1 VEPDIRLWWEVHQHQ
16 ADVENRDFDSFANSN
31 FDVDAS
37 GSIKPKVN
45 AVGLSG
51 SELRRL
57 MDIREALDPLAHFNF
72 VRARLRI
79 NAYNNKYGL
88 AADIDSNRRVGA
100 MLLKDF
106 KDEHSGRDIDL
117 GPHEPRCTRFAH
129 IRQYGRYHHRQ
140 GTGAQP
146 HATRIYNTRGVK

>member
-1 VEPDIRLWWEVHQHQ
+1 VELDIRLWWEVHQHQ

-72 VRARLRI
+72 VRARLQI

-106 KDEHSGRDIDL
+106 KDEPQWARYRFGASRAEVH
-117 GPHEPRCTRFAH
+117 PPRPYPAICAVR
-129 IRQYGRYHHRQ
+129 
-140 GTGAQP
+140 
-146 HATRIYNTRGVK
+146 